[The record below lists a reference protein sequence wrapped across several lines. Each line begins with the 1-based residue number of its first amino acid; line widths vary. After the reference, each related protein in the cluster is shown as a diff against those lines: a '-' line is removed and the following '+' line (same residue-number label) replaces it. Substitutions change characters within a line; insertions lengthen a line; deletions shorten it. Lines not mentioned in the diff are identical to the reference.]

1 VNQGVWTRLD
11 VTARNLSPF
20 AFTLSLVIF
29 AIIPFQVPGLSAI
42 VPALGLIS
50 VYFWVVHR
58 PDLMPAW
65 AVFLIGLIQDLLSGG
80 NLGVGTLVLLLVWL
94 VVMTQ
99 RRAFSSGSFMLIWVL
114 FILVAGGAQA
124 LSWVLNSLL
133 AGLAI
138 DGRPP
143 LFQYVTT
150 VAIYPCL
157 AWLFVQAQ
165 RGFVR

>member
-1 VNQGVWTRLD
+1 MNQGVWTRLD
-11 VTARNLSPF
+11 GTARNLSPF
-20 AFTLSLVIF
+20 AFTFGLVVM
-29 AIIPFQVPGLSAI
+29 AIIPYRVPGLSAI
-42 VPALGLIS
+42 VPTLGMIA

-65 AVFLIGLIQDLLSGG
+65 AVFVIGLTQDLIGGG

-94 VVMTQ
+94 VVVSQ
-99 RRAFSSGSFMLIWVL
+99 RRAYSSGSFMLIWAL
-114 FILVAGGAQA
+114 FVLVAGAAQT
-124 LSWVLNSLL
+124 LTWVLNSLL
-133 AGLAI
+133 AGTLI

-165 RGFVR
+165 RSFVR